1 MPQQASNKESVY
13 ETTMDVP
20 DILSLHAYD
29 LTLASQQ
36 ARKTKSHAS

>member
-13 ETTMDVP
+13 ETTMDIP
-20 DILSLHAYD
+20 DIL
-29 LTLASQQ
+29 LASQQ